1 MASCSAWRRRCA
13 SRGHRNIHGAGV
25 LVLPERSHFSDVHQG
40 DSMNRLQVLLFSAV
54 AMLAATGTD
63 AQTQARIR
71 GTITAIDG
79 NMLSM
84 KTREGRD
91 VKLEIAPDASYSYMK
106 RLGLDDVK
114 PGTPLGTSAVSGPDG
129 KLVALELH
137 LFAAGRPAPNEGH
150 RPWDLQPNSTMTN
163 GTVSAV
169 AVAGNGRE
177 LTLAYKDGA
186 QRVVVPADIPIVTSQ
201 AGDRSLLVVGE
212 YAFIAASVAPD
223 GKMTAVRLQVS
234 KDGVR
239 PPQ

>member
-1 MASCSAWRRRCA
+1 MKRIQ
-13 SRGHRNIHGAGV
+13 NIV
-25 LVLPERSHFSDVHQG
+25 LS
-40 DSMNRLQVLLFSAV
+40 VLLAL
-54 AMLAATGTD
+54 LAASAL
-63 AQTQARIR
+63 AQTPARVR

-79 NMLSM
+79 NALTVKS
-84 KTREGRD
+84 REGKDLRID
-91 VKLEIAPDASYSYMK
+91 IAPDATYSYMK
-106 RLGLDDVK
+106 RLSLDDVK
-114 PGTPLGTSAVSGPDG
+114 PGTPLGTSAITGPDG
-129 KLVALELH
+129 KIVALELH
-137 LFAAGRPAPNEGH
+137 LFPAGRPVPNEGH

-177 LTLAYKDGA
+177 LTLAYKDGT

-212 YAFIAASVAPD
+212 YAFIAATVAAD
-223 GKMTAVRLQVS
+223 GRMTAQRLQVS